1 MRLPLRTLAALAAA
15 VPALALG
22 GAAVPDPS
30 AAAAAALREVPV
42 DLSLVPPL
50 SLNGEGRVENHLSIG
65 VVARSTVLRGLALA
79 PVHLADEDV
88 SGAQVTWAA
97 ASAGGVVRG
106 AQLATVTTV
115 ARELRGLQ
123 ASQLVNVIRAGGE
136 GVQLGGAANVARRLD
151 GLQAAA
157 VNVAGGVRGVQLAV
171 VNVGGEVSGTQLGL
185 VNVARRVRGAQ
196 VGLVNLAEEA
206 DGSVGVLAL
215 VRNGRHE
222 VELYATELTP
232 LAAGVRL
239 GGRRVYGVLAAG
251 VQPDPQERSGKTLAT
266 AGGGAGVGFEP
277 AQRLALDLDLLAQAV
292 SLDRAVEAVL
302 GSLRA
307 VAAYRLTPWMSIHAG
322 PTANLLVSDEVQPDL
337 HLGWRLDGS
346 RYARVWVGFV
356 AGVRI

>member
-1 MRLPLRTLAALAAA
+1 MRNPLRTTLAALAAA
-15 VPALALG
+15 VPALALA
-22 GAAVPDPS
+22 GAAVPEPP
-30 AAAAAALREVPV
+30 AAALTALRVVPV

-106 AQLATVTTV
+106 VQLATVTTV
-115 ARELRGLQ
+115 ARDLRGLQ
-123 ASQLVNVIRAGGE
+123 ASQIVNVVRGGAE

-206 DGSVGVLAL
+206 EGSVGVLAL

-239 GGRRVYGVLAAG
+239 GGRRAYGVLGAG
-251 VQPDPQERSGKTLAT
+251 VQPDPQERSGKTLST
-266 AGGGAGVGFEP
+266 LGGGAGVGFEP
-277 AQRLALDLDLLAQAV
+277 AQRLALDLDLVAQAV
-292 SLDRAVEAVL
+292 SLDGTPEAVL
-302 GSLRA
+302 GVLRA
-307 VAAYRLTPWMSIHAG
+307 VAAYRLTEWMGVLAG
-322 PTANLLVSDEVQPDL
+322 PTANVLVSDEDQPDL
-337 HLGWRLDGS
+337 HLGWKLGGRH
-346 RYARVWVGFV
+346 ARVWVGFV